1 MCLAL
6 VAVCAHA
13 RYPLVVVAN
22 RDEFHRRPTA
32 PAQWWPEGWYG
43 GRDLQAGGTWL
54 GVAPTGRWALLT
66 NVREPSR
73 HDPRAP
79 SRGALVPAFLAGD
92 DAPAAAVAATIAA
105 AGSGNGF
112 NLLGGD
118 AGGIAWASNRAPSPR
133 TLTQGVHG
141 LSNALLDTPWPK
153 VRRTAAAL
161 RRWCAAGE
169 IALDALADLLAD
181 RAIAP
186 DDELPSTGVPLEWER
201 RLSAPFIVG
210 ADYGTRCSTI
220 FAIDDGGNLQFVERS
235 FAADG
240 SPDGEVREAFRLRGR

>member
-6 VAVCAHA
+6 VAIGVHP
-13 RYPLVVVAN
+13 RYPLLVAAN
-22 RDEFHRRPTA
+22 RDEFHRRPAA
-32 PAQWWPEGWYG
+32 PAQWWSEGWFG
-43 GRDLQAGGTWL
+43 GRDLEAGGTWL

-79 SRGALVPAFLAGD
+79 SRGALVPAFLADG
-92 DAPAAAVAATIAA
+92 DAPAAAIAATTAA
-105 AGSGNGF
+105 AGSSNGF

-118 AGGIAWASNRAPSPR
+118 ATAIAWASNRAPSPR
-133 TLTQGVHG
+133 TLTHGVHG

-153 VRRTAAAL
+153 VRRTATAL
-161 RRWCAAGE
+161 RHWCAAGGMP
-169 IALDALADLLAD
+169 LDALVDLLAD
-181 RAIAP
+181 RTIAT

-201 RLSAPFIVG
+201 RLSAPFIVSP
-210 ADYGTRCSTI
+210 DYGTRCSTV
-220 FAIDDGGNLQFVERS
+220 FAVDGTGNLQFIERS

-240 SPDGEVREAFRLRGR
+240 SPSGEVREAFRLRTR